1 MPRELISGNGDQVV
15 WKQNMKT
22 MMHDLVDSMFDET
35 DLYDN
40 IQRLFHGTQMHRNA
54 QIYQMITETM
64 KFDSLIV
71 EENHTN
77 DILAAVEEVD
87 VESAEGDVA
96 NKFENEA
103 PEIHVVEENIEHK
116 PGVDAETEELNVADF
131 ILTDDGAW
139 VE

>member
-1 MPRELISGNGDQVV
+1 
-15 WKQNMKT
+15 
-22 MMHDLVDSMFDET
+22 
-35 DLYDN
+35 
-40 IQRLFHGTQMHRNA
+40 MHRNA